1 MYCYDNT
8 ALFIVTGP
16 RDRHGEVKQI
26 CYEGD
31 THPNSILAA
40 VPANSECNDFNIC
53 NHMYVLTGVQHGS
66 GSLLRRLGTTTK
78 SNRDKLVTE
87 ESY

>member
-8 ALFIVTGP
+8 ALLIVTGP
-16 RDRHGEVKQI
+16 RDRHGEVRQI

-40 VPANSECNDFNIC
+40 VLANSECNDFNIC
-53 NHMYVLTGVQHGS
+53 NHTYLPVYNTDQAPFFV
-66 GSLLRRLGTTTK
+66 
-78 SNRDKLVTE
+78 NRE
-87 ESY
+87 